1 MERGSVVAFEIFS
14 WSMVAVSLIGTVL
27 NVRGN
32 SGCWYVW
39 AIGNIGWM
47 TVGIGSGV
55 YSLAFLQAV
64 YLVMNYFGVKS
75 WTKARNEVQRL
86 REELEAVRSVTT

>member
-1 MERGSVVAFEIFS
+1 MAFEVFS

-32 SGCWYVW
+32 AGCWYVW
-39 AIGNIGWM
+39 AVGNIGWM
-47 TVGIGSGV
+47 TVGMGSGV
-55 YSLAFLQAV
+55 YSLAALQGV

-75 WTKARNEVQRL
+75 WAKARSENQRL
-86 REELEAVRSVTT
+86 REELAAMKGAADGIA